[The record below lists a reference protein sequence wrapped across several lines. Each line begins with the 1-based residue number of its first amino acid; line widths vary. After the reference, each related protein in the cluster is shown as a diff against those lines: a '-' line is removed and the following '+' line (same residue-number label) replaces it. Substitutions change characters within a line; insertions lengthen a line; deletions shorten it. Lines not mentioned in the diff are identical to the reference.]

1 MIQKQF
7 KINMKYKVVSRKYK
21 IERMNINLEQL
32 ADLMIVRNSIK
43 ICILSTVFFLMLSS
57 CKSNK
62 NLQTSSYYQ
71 PNYQTGTY
79 DKKEGLGFQ
88 LSDKLPIEVLI
99 GDEEPQTATEVI
111 EKLSI
116 SDETPIQDGQLY
128 KGRMLNRG
136 NDQQQKKALLDRMIA
151 QAQDL
156 GASGLM
162 KVNYKVFTTAKTTG
176 YTLSGTAFKYIL
188 QK

>member
-7 KINMKYKVVSRKYK
+7 NLGMKYEVEGMRFKLSCNLRIINRKFVTMLILLFPVSC
-21 IERMNINLEQL
+21 LL
-32 ADLMIVRNSIK
+32 
-43 ICILSTVFFLMLSS
+43 FSS

-71 PNYQTGTY
+71 PNYQTGGGEQKT
-79 DKKEGLGFQ
+79 GLGFQ
-88 LSDKLPIEVLI
+88 IPDKYPIEILI
-99 GDEEPQTATEVI
+99 GNEQPQAQTENI

-116 SDETPIQDGQLY
+116 SDETPIQSDQLY
-128 KGRMLNRG
+128 KGRMLKRG
-136 NDQQQKKALLDRMIA
+136 NDQQQKKALLDRMVL

-162 KVNYKVFTTAKTTG
+162 NVNYKVFTTAKTSG
-176 YTLSGTAFKYIL
+176 YTLSGTAFRYVLK
-188 QK
+188 K

>member
-7 KINMKYKVVSRKYK
+7 KIGMSYYVVYGFRFKSMRLLSAK
-21 IERMNINLEQL
+21 NGVNFGLL
-32 ADLMIVRNSIK
+32 FSIY
-43 ICILSTVFFLMLSS
+43 CLLLTS

-71 PNYQTGTY
+71 PNYQTGGNDQKT
-79 DKKEGLGFQ
+79 GLGFQ
-88 LSDKLPIEVLI
+88 IPDKYAIEVLI
-99 GDEEPQTATEVI
+99 GDEQPQAQTESI

-116 SDETPIQDGQLY
+116 SDETPIQSEQLY
-128 KGRMLNRG
+128 KGRMLKRG
-136 NDQQQKKALLDRMIA
+136 NDQQQKKALLDRMVV

-162 KVNYKVFTTAKTTG
+162 NVNYKVFTTAKTTG
-176 YTLSGTAFKYIL
+176 YTLSGTAFRYVLK
-188 QK
+188 K

>member
-7 KINMKYKVVSRKYK
+7 KIGMSY
-21 IERMNINLEQL
+21 
-32 ADLMIVRNSIK
+32 IVYSFRFKSMRLLSIK
-43 ICILSTVFFLMLSS
+43 NAVNFGLLFSISCLLLTA

-71 PNYQTGTY
+71 PNYQTGGNDQKT
-79 DKKEGLGFQ
+79 GLGFQ
-88 LSDKLPIEVLI
+88 IPDKYAIEVLI
-99 GDEEPQTATEVI
+99 GDEQPQAQTESI

-116 SDETPIQDGQLY
+116 SDETPIQSEQLY
-128 KGRMLNRG
+128 KGRMLKRG
-136 NDQQQKKALLDRMIA
+136 NDQQQKKALLDRMVV

-162 KVNYKVFTTAKTTG
+162 NVNYKVFTTAKTTG
-176 YTLSGTAFKYIL
+176 YTLSGTAFRYVLK
-188 QK
+188 K

>member
-7 KINMKYKVVSRKYK
+7 KKIGMRFILGMRYEAGNALLVGMKFCGERLSK
-21 IERMNINLEQL
+21 I
-32 ADLMIVRNSIK
+32 
-43 ICILSTVFFLMLSS
+43 FFLLTTFSCLLLTS

-71 PNYQTGTY
+71 PNYQTGGGEQKT
-79 DKKEGLGFQ
+79 GLGFQ
-88 LSDKLPIEVLI
+88 IPDKYAIEVLI
-99 GDEEPQTATEVI
+99 GDEQPQAQTESI

-116 SDETPIQDGQLY
+116 SDETPIQSDQLY

-136 NDQQQKKALLDRMIA
+136 NDQQQKKALLDRMVV

-162 KVNYKVFTTAKTTG
+162 NVNYKVFTTAKTTG
-176 YTLSGTAFKYIL
+176 YTLSGTAFRYVLK
-188 QK
+188 K

>member
-1 MIQKQF
+1 MIQKPF
-7 KINMKYKVVSRKYK
+7 KVPKTTLLFSLLIAQCF
-21 IERMNINLEQL
+21 IFEG
-32 ADLMIVRNSIK
+32 
-43 ICILSTVFFLMLSS
+43 

-71 PNYQTGTY
+71 PNYQTGGSDQKT
-79 DKKEGLGFQ
+79 GLGFQ
-88 LSDKLPIEVLI
+88 IPDKYPIEVLI
-99 GDEEPQTATEVI
+99 GEEQPQAQTQVI
-111 EKLSI
+111 EKLVI
-116 SDETPIQDGQLY
+116 SDETPIQPDQLY

-136 NDQQQKKALLDRMIA
+136 NDQQQKQALLDRMVL

-162 KVNYKVFTTAKTTG
+162 NVNYKVFTTAKTTG
-176 YTLSGTAFKYIL
+176 YTLSGTAFKYVL

>member
-7 KINMKYKVVSRKYK
+7 KIGMRYVVNGFRFKSMR
-21 IERMNINLEQL
+21 L
-32 ADLMIVRNSIK
+32 
-43 ICILSTVFFLMLSS
+43 LSTKNAVNFCLLFSIFCLILTS

-71 PNYQTGTY
+71 PNYQTGGNDQKT
-79 DKKEGLGFQ
+79 GLGFQ
-88 LSDKLPIEVLI
+88 IPDKYAIEVLI
-99 GDEEPQTATEVI
+99 GNEQPQAQTESI

-116 SDETPIQDGQLY
+116 SDETPIQSEQLY
-128 KGRMLNRG
+128 KGRMLKRG
-136 NDQQQKKALLDRMIA
+136 NDQQQKKALLDRMVV

-162 KVNYKVFTTAKTTG
+162 NVNYKVFTTAKTTG
-176 YTLSGTAFKYIL
+176 YTLSGTAFRYVLK
-188 QK
+188 K

>member
-7 KINMKYKVVSRKYK
+7 KIGMSYVVYGFRFKSMRLLSAK
-21 IERMNINLEQL
+21 NGVNFGLL
-32 ADLMIVRNSIK
+32 FSIS
-43 ICILSTVFFLMLSS
+43 CLLLTS

-71 PNYQTGTY
+71 PNYQTGGNDQKT
-79 DKKEGLGFQ
+79 GLGFQ
-88 LSDKLPIEVLI
+88 IPDKYAIEVLI
-99 GDEEPQTATEVI
+99 GDEQPQAQTESI

-116 SDETPIQDGQLY
+116 SDETSIQSEQLY
-128 KGRMLNRG
+128 KGRMLKRG
-136 NDQQQKKALLDRMIA
+136 NDQQQKKALLDRMVV

-162 KVNYKVFTTAKTTG
+162 NVNYKVFTTAKTTG
-176 YTLSGTAFKYIL
+176 YTLSGTAFRYVLK
-188 QK
+188 K

>member
-7 KINMKYKVVSRKYK
+7 NTLVMWYEVLGIRFNLKEIKSFTKINRLFNFCLLIS
-21 IERMNINLEQL
+21 
-32 ADLMIVRNSIK
+32 
-43 ICILSTVFFLMLSS
+43 FFCLLFTG

-62 NLQTSSYYQ
+62 NLQTTSYYQ
-71 PNYQTGTY
+71 PNYQNGTY
-79 DKKEGLGFQ
+79 DKKDGLGFQ
-88 LSDKLPIEVLI
+88 MPDKYPIEILI
-99 GDEEPQTATEVI
+99 GEEQPQTATEVI

-116 SDETPIQDGQLY
+116 SDETPIQEGQLY

-136 NDQQQKKALLDRMIA
+136 NDQQQKKALLDRMVA

-162 KVNYKVFTTAKTTG
+162 KVNYKVFSTAKTTG
-176 YTLSGTAFKYIL
+176 YTLSGTAFKYVL
-188 QK
+188 K